1 MSKKNKVL
9 LGGGGAVLLIILVLV
24 SASAKREKGI
34 EVRFE
39 TVGRKDLVAAVTA
52 SGKIQPKKKV
62 DISAD
67 ITGRITR
74 IAVREGDLVQKGQ
87 FLLQIDPTIYQANLQ
102 RAQAARSQAEA
113 GAVQARATRDQSA
126 RALTRTKELHEQN
139 PNLISQEQL
148 EQAQTASDIAD
159 ANLTAS
165 QHLVEQS
172 RAGLQEARD
181 QLAKTHLVAPMAG
194 RVTRLAVEEG
204 EVAVPGTFSRETGLL
219 LTISDL
225 SVIQTKVQVDE
236 TDVVRLHLGDSV
248 EVTIDAFPDTTF
260 VGRVTKVSNSAIL
273 TGASAVAGAQSDRA
287 VDYEVEIT
295 LSNPPAEV
303 RPDLSATARIVTDTR
318 KQALAI
324 PIIALTVREN
334 TPVSTEQRP
343 ARGQAEAA
351 TPPRTPSDTS
361 HKGAGG
367 ANKKE
372 AEGVFLV
379 HNGVATFH
387 AVKVGIAGEEHFEV
401 VDGVHQ
407 GDTIV
412 AGPYQAIRD
421 LKEGAHVRPSK
432 ESSDTTARRRS

>member
-1 MSKKNKVL
+1 MSKRNKVL
-9 LGGGGAVLLIILVLV
+9 LGGGGIVLLILLVMV
-24 SASAKREKGI
+24 SVSAKRDKGI

-39 TVGRKDLVAAVTA
+39 RVGRRDLVAAVTA

-62 DISAD
+62 DVSAD

-87 FLLQIDPTIYQANLQ
+87 FLLQIDPTVYEANLQ
-102 RAQAARSQAEA
+102 RASAAMSSSEA
-113 GAVQARATRDQSA
+113 GAVQAKATRDQSQ
-126 RALTRTKELHEQN
+126 RALQRTKELRDQN
-139 PNLISQEQL
+139 PNLVSQEQL
-148 EQAQTASDIAD
+148 EQAQTAYDIAE
-159 ANLTAS
+159 ANLTAAT
-165 QHLVEQS
+165 HLVEQS

-181 QLAKTHLVAPMAG
+181 QLAKTHLLAPMAG

-236 TDVVRLHLGDSV
+236 TDVVRLHMGDSV

-260 VGRVTKVSNSAIL
+260 IGRVTKVSNSAIL
-273 TGASAVAGAQSDRA
+273 TAASQATGQNDRA

-295 LSNPPAEV
+295 LSNPPADV

-318 KQALAI
+318 KHALSI

-334 TPVSTEQRP
+334 TPVSTERP
-343 ARGQAEAA
+343 GRGQAQAA
-351 TPPRTPSDTS
+351 AAPTRDTAR
-361 HKGAGG
+361 AGG
-367 ANKKE
+367 AKKE
-372 AEGVFLV
+372 TEGVFLV

-387 AVKVGIAGEEHFEV
+387 PVKVGIAGEEHFEV
-401 VDGVHQ
+401 VEGVQ
-407 GDTIV
+407 EGDTIV

-421 LKEGAHVRPSK
+421 LKEGARVKPSR
-432 ESSDTTARRRS
+432 ESNDTTSRGGARRS

>member
-1 MSKKNKVL
+1 MSKRNKVL
-9 LGGGGAVLLIILVLV
+9 LGGGGAVLLIVLVMV
-24 SASAKREKGI
+24 SASAKGEKGI

-39 TVGRKDLVAAVTA
+39 QVGRRDLVAAVTA

-74 IAVREGDLVQKGQ
+74 IAVREGDFVQKGQ
-87 FLLQIDPTIYQANLQ
+87 FLLQIDPTIYEANMQ
-102 RAQAARSQAEA
+102 RATAAMSSAEA
-113 GAVQARATRDQSA
+113 GSVQARANRDQA
-126 RALTRTKELHEQN
+126 QRGLQRTKELHEQN
-139 PNLISQEQL
+139 PNLVSQEQL
-148 EQAQTASDIAD
+148 EQAQTAFDIAE
-159 ANLTAS
+159 ANLTAA
-165 QHLVEQS
+165 QHNVEQS
-172 RAGLQEARD
+172 RAGLREAKD
-181 QLAKTHLVAPMAG
+181 QLAKTHLVAPMSG

-225 SVIQTKVQVDE
+225 SVIQTKVNVDE

-273 TGASAVAGAQSDRA
+273 SAASAATGQNDRA

-295 LSNPPAEV
+295 LANPPSEV

-343 ARGQAEAA
+343 ARGAAQAA
-351 TPPRTPSDTS
+351 TPADTNRR
-361 HKGAGG
+361 GA

-372 AEGVFLV
+372 TEGVFLI

-387 AVKVGIAGEEHFEV
+387 PVKVGIAGEEHFEV
-401 VDGVHQ
+401 VEGVHQ

-421 LKEGAHVRPSK
+421 LKEGARVRPSR
-432 ESSDTTARRRS
+432 ESGDTTSRRRS

>member
-1 MSKKNKVL
+1 MSKRNKVFL
-9 LGGGGAVLLIILVLV
+9 GVGGGVLLVLLVVV
-24 SASAKREKGI
+24 SVSAKREKGV

-39 TVGRKDLVAAVTA
+39 TVGRRDLVAAVTA

-87 FLLQIDPTIYQANLQ
+87 FLLQIDPTVYEANLQ
-102 RAQAARSQAEA
+102 RATATISSAEA
-113 GAVQARATRDQSA
+113 QAVQAKATRDQSQ
-126 RALTRTKELHEQN
+126 RALQRTKELREQN
-139 PNLISQEQL
+139 PNLVSQEQL
-148 EQAQTASDIAD
+148 EQAQTAFDIAE

-165 QHLVEQS
+165 QHLVEQA

-181 QLAKTHLVAPMAG
+181 QLSKTHLTAPMTG

-248 EVTIDAFPDTTF
+248 EVTIDAFPDTAF
-260 VGRVTKVSNSAIL
+260 IGRVTKVANSAIL
-273 TGASAVAGAQSDRA
+273 TAASAAAAAGQSDRA

-303 RPDLSATARIVTDTR
+303 RPDLSATARIITDTR

-334 TPVSTEQRP
+334 TPIATER
-343 ARGQAEAA
+343 AGRGTAQAA
-351 TPPRTPSDTS
+351 TPALPDTTKRS
-361 HKGAGG
+361 GST
-367 ANKKE
+367 KKE
-372 AEGVFLV
+372 TEGVFIV
-379 HNGVATFH
+379 HSGVATFH
-387 AVKVGIAGEEHFEV
+387 PVKVGIAGEEHFEV
-401 VDGVHQ
+401 IEGVQQ

-421 LKEGAHVRPSK
+421 LKEGARVRPSK
-432 ESSDTTARRRS
+432 ESSDTTNRGGRRS

>member
-1 MSKKNKVL
+1 MSKRNKVL
-9 LGGGGAVLLIILVLV
+9 LGSGIVVLVLV
-24 SASAKREKGI
+24 LIVVSVSAKGEKGQ

-39 TVGRKDLVAAVTA
+39 TVGRRDLVAAVTA

-87 FLLQIDPTIYQANLQ
+87 FLLQIDPTIYQANMQ
-102 RAQAARSQAEA
+102 RANAAMSSAEA
-113 GAVQARATRDQSA
+113 QAVQAKANRDQSQ
-126 RALTRTKELHEQN
+126 RGLQRTKELRGQN
-139 PNLISQEQL
+139 PNLVSQEQL
-148 EQAQTASDIAD
+148 EQAQTAYDIAE
-159 ANLTAS
+159 ANLTAA

-181 QLAKTHLVAPMAG
+181 QLAKTHLVAPMTG

-260 VGRVTKVSNSAIL
+260 VGRVTKISNSAIL
-273 TGASAVAGAQSDRA
+273 TAASQVGGAQSDRA

-303 RPDLSATARIVTDTR
+303 RPDLSATARIITDTR

-343 ARGQAEAA
+343 ARGAAQAA
-351 TPPRTPSDTS
+351 TAADTS
-361 HKGAGG
+361 RRGG
-367 ANKKE
+367 AKKKE

-387 AVKVGIAGEEHFEV
+387 PVKVGIAGEEHFEV
-401 VDGVHQ
+401 IEGVHQ

-421 LKEGAHVRPSK
+421 LKEGARVKPSR
-432 ESSDTTARRRS
+432 ESNDTTNRARRS

>member
-1 MSKKNKVL
+1 MSKRNKVL
-9 LGGGGAVLLIILVLV
+9 LGGGGAVLLIILVMV

-74 IAVREGDLVQKGQ
+74 IAVREGDFVQKGQ

-102 RAQAARSQAEA
+102 RAQAAMSQAEA

-126 RALTRTKELHEQN
+126 RALTRTKELREQN

-148 EQAQTASDIAD
+148 EQAQTANDIAE

-181 QLAKTHLVAPMAG
+181 QLAKTHLIAPMAG

-260 VGRVTKVSNSAIL
+260 IGRVTKVSNSAIL
-273 TGASAVAGAQSDRA
+273 TAASAVGGSQSDRA
-287 VDYEVEIT
+287 VDYQVEIT
-295 LSNPPAEV
+295 LSNPPSEV

-334 TPVSTEQRP
+334 TPISTEQRSG
-343 ARGQAEAA
+343 RGTAQAA
-351 TPPRTPSDTS
+351 TTTPADSGKRG
-361 HKGAGG
+361 HGG
-367 ANKKE
+367 NKKE

-387 AVKVGIAGEEHFEV
+387 TVKVGIAGEEHFEV
-401 VDGVHQ
+401 VEGVHQ

-421 LKEGAHVRPSK
+421 LKEGAHVRPSR
-432 ESSDTTARRRS
+432 ESGDTTGRGGRRS

>member
-1 MSKKNKVL
+1 MRRTTITRPWRHWKQPSAAACANREDRAAMSKRNKVL
-9 LGGGGAVLLIILVLV
+9 LGSGIGALVIVLILV
-24 SASAKREKGI
+24 SASAKRDKGI

-39 TVGRKDLVAAVTA
+39 TVGRRDLVAAVTA

-74 IAVREGDLVQKGQ
+74 IAVREGDFVQKGQ

-102 RAQAARSQAEA
+102 RAQAAMSQAEA
-113 GAVQARATRDQSA
+113 GAVQARATRDQSQ
-126 RALTRTKELHEQN
+126 RALQRTKELHEQN

-148 EQAQTASDIAD
+148 EQAETASDIAE

-194 RVTRLAVEEG
+194 RITRLAVEEG

-273 TGASAVAGAQSDRA
+273 SAASAATGSNDRA

-295 LSNPPAEV
+295 LANPPSEV

-324 PIIALTVREN
+324 PIIALTVRDN
-334 TPVSTEQRP
+334 TPISTEQRSASTSPP
-343 ARGQAEAA
+343 AAEAA
-351 TPPRTPSDTS
+351 TPADTS
-361 HKGAGG
+361 KRTK
-367 ANKKE
+367 KKE
-372 AEGVFLV
+372 SEGVFIV
-379 HNGVATFH
+379 HNGVATF
-387 AVKVGIAGEEHFEV
+387 
-401 VDGVHQ
+401 
-407 GDTIV
+407 
-412 AGPYQAIRD
+412 
-421 LKEGAHVRPSK
+421 RPV
-432 ESSDTTARRRS
+432 

>member
-1 MSKKNKVL
+1 MSKRNRVL
-9 LGGGGAVLLIILVLV
+9 LGGGGAVLIVLLVIV
-24 SASAKREKGI
+24 SASAKREKGV

-39 TVGRKDLVAAVTA
+39 TVGRRDLVAAVTA

-62 DISAD
+62 DVSAD

-74 IAVREGDLVQKGQ
+74 IAVREGDFVQKGQ
-87 FLLQIDPTIYQANLQ
+87 FLLQIDPTIYEANMQ
-102 RAQAARSQAEA
+102 RATAAMSSAEA
-113 GAVQARATRDQSA
+113 GSVQARANRDQA
-126 RALTRTKELHEQN
+126 QRGLQRTKELHEQN
-139 PNLISQEQL
+139 PNLVSQEQL
-148 EQAQTASDIAD
+148 EQAKTAFDIAE
-159 ANLTAS
+159 ANLTAA
-165 QHLVEQS
+165 QHNVEQS
-172 RAGLQEARD
+172 RAGLREARD
-181 QLAKTHLVAPMAG
+181 QLAKTHLIAPMAG

-225 SVIQTKVQVDE
+225 SVIQTKVNVDE
-236 TDVVRLHLGDSV
+236 TDVVRLHLGNSV

-273 TGASAVAGAQSDRA
+273 TAASAAAGSNDRA

-295 LSNPPAEV
+295 LVNPPSEV

-334 TPVSTEQRP
+334 TPVSTETKPAGGGGTQR
-343 ARGQAEAA
+343 AEAA
-351 TPPRTPSDTS
+351 TPATDSAHR
-361 HKGAGG
+361 GG
-367 ANKKE
+367 AKKE
-372 AEGVFLV
+372 TEGVFLV
-379 HNGVATFH
+379 LNGIATFH
-387 AVKVGIAGEEHFEV
+387 PVKVGVAGDEHFEV
-401 VDGVHQ
+401 VEGVHQ

-421 LKEGAHVRPSK
+421 LKEGARVRPSK
-432 ESSDTTARRRS
+432 ESSDTTGRRRS

>member
-1 MSKKNKVL
+1 VL
-9 LGGGGAVLLIILVLV
+9 LGSGIGVLVVALILV
-24 SASAKREKGI
+24 SASAKGDKGQ

-39 TVGRKDLVAAVTA
+39 TVGRRDLVAAVTA

-102 RAQAARSQAEA
+102 RAQAAMSHAEA
-113 GAVQARATRDQSA
+113 GAVQARATRDQST
-126 RALTRTKELHEQN
+126 RALQRTKELREQN

-148 EQAQTASDIAD
+148 EQAQTASDISE

-181 QLAKTHLVAPMAG
+181 QLAKTHLVAPMTG

-236 TDVVRLHLGDSV
+236 TDVVRLHMGDSV

-260 VGRVTKVSNSAIL
+260 VGRVTKISNSAIL
-273 TGASAVAGAQSDRA
+273 TAASQVGGAQSDRA

-295 LSNPPAEV
+295 LSNPPTEV
-303 RPDLSATARIVTDTR
+303 RPDLSATARIITDTR

-343 ARGQAEAA
+343 AAGGGGAQAA
-351 TPPRTPSDTS
+351 TRDTS
-361 HKGAGG
+361 RRGG

-387 AVKVGIAGEEHFEV
+387 PVKVGIAGEEHFEV
-401 VDGVHQ
+401 MEGVHQ

-421 LKEGAHVRPSK
+421 LKEGARVKPSR
-432 ESSDTTARRRS
+432 ESNDTTNRAGARRS

>member
-1 MSKKNKVL
+1 
-9 LGGGGAVLLIILVLV
+9 
-24 SASAKREKGI
+24 
-34 EVRFE
+34 
-39 TVGRKDLVAAVTA
+39 VTA

-87 FLLQIDPTIYQANLQ
+87 FLLQIDPTIYQANMQ
-102 RAQAARSQAEA
+102 RANAAMSSAEA
-113 GAVQARATRDQSA
+113 GAVQARATRDQSQ

-148 EQAQTASDIAD
+148 EQAQTAFDIAD

-165 QHLVEQS
+165 QHLVEQA
-172 RAGLQEARD
+172 RAGLREARD

-236 TDVVRLHLGDSV
+236 TDVVRLHMGDSV
-248 EVTIDAFPDTTF
+248 DVTIDAFPDTTF
-260 VGRVTKVSNSAIL
+260 IGRVTKVSNSAIL
-273 TGASAVAGAQSDRA
+273 TAASAAAGQSDRA

-303 RPDLSATARIVTDTR
+303 RPDLSAMARIVTDTR

-334 TPVSTEQRP
+334 TPISTEQKSGGRGTAQAAMP
-343 ARGQAEAA
+343 ARA
-351 TPPRTPSDTS
+351 DTGR
-361 HKGAGG
+361 HGG
-367 ANKKE
+367 NKKE
-372 AEGVFLV
+372 TEGVFLV
-379 HNGVATFH
+379 HSGVATFH
-387 AVKVGIAGEEHFEV
+387 PVKVGIAGEEHFEV
-401 VDGVHQ
+401 VEGVHQ

-421 LKEGAHVRPSK
+421 LKEGARVKPSR
-432 ESSDTTARRRS
+432 ESSDTTGRRRS

>member
-1 MSKKNKVL
+1 MSKRNKVL
-9 LGGGGAVLLIILVLV
+9 LGGGGAALLVILVMV

-39 TVGRKDLVAAVTA
+39 QVGRRDLVAAVTA

-74 IAVREGDLVQKGQ
+74 IGVREGDYVQKGQ
-87 FLLQIDPTIYQANLQ
+87 FLLQIDPTIYQANMQ
-102 RAQAARSQAEA
+102 RATAAMSSAEA
-113 GAVQARATRDQSA
+113 GSVQARANRDQSQ
-126 RALTRTKELHEQN
+126 RSLQRTKELREQN

-148 EQAQTASDIAD
+148 EQAQTAFEIAD
-159 ANLTAS
+159 ANSTAAN
-165 QHLVEQS
+165 HMVEQA
-172 RAGLQEARD
+172 RAGLREARD

-225 SVIQTKVQVDE
+225 SVIQTTVNVDE

-260 VGRVTKVSNSAIL
+260 VGRVTEVSNSAIL
-273 TGASAVAGAQSDRA
+273 SAASAATGQNDRA

-295 LSNPPAEV
+295 LANPPSDV

-334 TPVSTEQRP
+334 TPISTEQKP
-343 ARGQAEAA
+343 APAPDSTKRGAQAG
-351 TPPRTPSDTS
+351 D
-361 HKGAGG
+361 
-367 ANKKE
+367 KKE
-372 AEGVFLV
+372 TEGVFLV
-379 HNGVATFH
+379 RHGVATFH
-387 AVKVGIAGEEHFEV
+387 PVKVGIAGEEHFEV
-401 VDGVHQ
+401 VEGVQ
-407 GDTIV
+407 PGDTIV

-421 LKEGAHVRPSK
+421 LKEGARVRPSR
-432 ESSDTTARRRS
+432 ESGDTTSRRRT